1 MILPDSFAVRKI
13 GEKIVDTSKYG
24 DTEGTFRLESLFK
37 EEGYSKKNGRK
48 NLDIDTIMEINE
60 AVRFFAN
67 EPFYLTAEYNNTTG
81 TYKTISFTKEQAAL
95 VLKIFNIYPIQEYRG
110 VINSVLNVY
119 KTSDISEVSKYAI
132 SDVDKIIREFQPYNN
147 HISPDELLNMIQI
160 LLSGCEKI
168 ANLKEDT
175 MIRNVSEKW
184 FGGSKQIEKKYIR
197 HIIGIFFPE
206 EKFSSLSADKM
217 SLMLNRIHLIRNP
230 WNLPIKGV
238 GTIHI
243 NNGTNINF
251 TGYGNDIVSLSDNYI
266 KGISSIESENCLIVE
281 NLTTFNDCPFP
292 EYNGTVLYSEGF
304 AKTPLINMIKKMDE
318 SGIKIMHCGD
328 IDPAGFKI
336 IKDEEKRSGVN
347 IQPYH
352 MDLQTY
358 LKYKEM
364 GISLTEKDRK
374 DFTSM
379 LLSEDYTEEQH
390 LLFRKLLEDGNK
402 LEQESLS
409 A

>member
-168 ANLKEDT
+168 ANL
-175 MIRNVSEKW
+175 
-184 FGGSKQIEKKYIR
+184 
-197 HIIGIFFPE
+197 
-206 EKFSSLSADKM
+206 
-217 SLMLNRIHLIRNP
+217 
-230 WNLPIKGV
+230 
-238 GTIHI
+238 
-243 NNGTNINF
+243 
-251 TGYGNDIVSLSDNYI
+251 
-266 KGISSIESENCLIVE
+266 
-281 NLTTFNDCPFP
+281 
-292 EYNGTVLYSEGF
+292 
-304 AKTPLINMIKKMDE
+304 
-318 SGIKIMHCGD
+318 
-328 IDPAGFKI
+328 
-336 IKDEEKRSGVN
+336 
-347 IQPYH
+347 
-352 MDLQTY
+352 
-358 LKYKEM
+358 
-364 GISLTEKDRK
+364 
-374 DFTSM
+374 
-379 LLSEDYTEEQH
+379 
-390 LLFRKLLEDGNK
+390 
-402 LEQESLS
+402 
-409 A
+409 